1 MNNTDIN
8 FILPA
13 NPNKIPRK
21 YILVSN
27 IKLNSSNTTSFKIL
41 QKEFFIWVGFVL
53 SDIILFISLKME
65 LSRMEFNLIPL
76 MQMLIY
82 VFIVLK
88 TLEFAFPS
96 LFQSKEAKSQKTMMT
111 GCGKESEI

>member
-1 MNNTDIN
+1 
-8 FILPA
+8 
-13 NPNKIPRK
+13 
-21 YILVSN
+21 
-27 IKLNSSNTTSFKIL
+27 
-41 QKEFFIWVGFVL
+41 
-53 SDIILFISLKME
+53 ME
-65 LSRMEFNLIPL
+65 LSRMEFNLMPL